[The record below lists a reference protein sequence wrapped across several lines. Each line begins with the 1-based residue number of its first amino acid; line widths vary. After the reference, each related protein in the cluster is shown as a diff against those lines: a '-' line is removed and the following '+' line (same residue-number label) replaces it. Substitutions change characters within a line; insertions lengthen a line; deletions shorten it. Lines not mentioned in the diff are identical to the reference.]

1 MDKKLY
7 TTSSIPKDIIPAMDE
22 ALKEVDLIRLG
33 KLPKKSWDDLYS
45 RLKTE
50 KANEEKYA

>member
-22 ALKEVDLIRLG
+22 ALKEVDLIRSG